1 MEPLEIMPI
10 ELLEQEKLVLDVVQE
25 YLDKNR
31 YFNMKEILPF
41 INSRFKMA
49 SININTRG
57 IEEVLRS
64 LVKKKLIVEGS
75 KLSSKNI
82 LIVKKRKMIY
92 NFILNNPGTYFY
104 KIVRELNLSN
114 HVVVWHLNILLK
126 FNFIKMEE
134 LENHNI
140 YFDSNFNEE
149 DRKFR
154 YFMSKERSKKIV
166 ECIKKNYYGITKT
179 QLSKDLGMHIN
190 TITKYLESLEHFNVI
205 IEEKISKKRLFFFNE
220 SFTED
225 SY

>member
-1 MEPLEIMPI
+1 LGPLKIIPI

-49 SININTRG
+49 SINLNTRG

-75 KLSSKNI
+75 KLSSKDI
-82 LIVKKRKMIY
+82 LTIKKRKMIY
-92 NFILNNPGTYFY
+92 NFILRNPGTYFY
-104 KIVRELNLSN
+104 KIVRELKLSN

-140 YFDSNFNEE
+140 YFDSNFNEK
-149 DRKFR
+149 DREFR
-154 YFMSKERSKKIV
+154 YFISKERSKKIV
-166 ECIKKNYYGITKT
+166 ECIKKNYFGITKT
-179 QLSKDLGMHIN
+179 QLSIDLGMHIN
-190 TITKYLESLEHFNVI
+190 TITKYLESLEYFNVI
-205 IEEKISKKRLFFFNE
+205 TKEKISKKRLFFFNE
-220 SFTED
+220 NFTED

>member
-1 MEPLEIMPI
+1 MEPLKILPI

-41 INSRFKMA
+41 ISSRFKMA
-49 SININTRG
+49 SININVRG

-64 LVKKKLIVEGS
+64 LVKMKLIVEGS
-75 KLSSKNI
+75 KLSSKDI
-82 LIVKKRKMIY
+82 LIIKKRRMIY
-92 NFILNNPGTYFY
+92 NFILKNPGTYFY
-104 KIVRELNLSN
+104 KIVRELKLSN
-114 HVVVWHLNILLK
+114 HVVVWHLNILVK
-126 FNFIKMEE
+126 FNFIKIEE

-140 YFDSNFNEE
+140 YFDSNFNEK

-166 ECIKKNYYGITKT
+166 EYIKKNDFGITKT
-179 QLSKDLGMHIN
+179 QLSIDLGMHIN
-190 TITKYLESLEHFNVI
+190 TITKYLESLEYFNVI
-205 IEEKISKKRLFFFNE
+205 IKEKISKKRLFFFNE
-220 SFTED
+220 NFTED

>member
-1 MEPLEIMPI
+1 
-10 ELLEQEKLVLDVVQE
+10 
-25 YLDKNR
+25 
-31 YFNMKEILPF
+31 
-41 INSRFKMA
+41 
-49 SININTRG
+49 
-57 IEEVLRS
+57 
-64 LVKKKLIVEGS
+64 
-75 KLSSKNI
+75 
-82 LIVKKRKMIY
+82 MIY
-92 NFILNNPGTYFY
+92 NFINQNPATYFF
-104 KIVRELNLSN
+104 KIVKELKLSN
-114 HVVVWHLNILLK
+114 HVVVWHLRMLLK

-166 ECIKKNYYGITKT
+166 ECIKKNHFGITKT